1 MHLGVAE
8 QTLAIWQTT
17 GRYKL
22 PMVKVG
28 RLAKYRLTDLEKFLK
43 KRTIGE
49 VDQESTSA
57 APNTVKDSPGRNMPV
72 RFRETNHHTLQSS
85 VKQESGDNPFVP
97 LTIVTGSPTASDKK
111 PVLNV
116 DGGLTL
122 ITPSGYRISIS
133 CSDDMLLLEQLLNI
147 LEKVKC

>member
-1 MHLGVAE
+1 MNAGKKKSSSELLSRREVAMHLGVAE

-28 RLAKYRLTDLEKFLK
+28 RLAKYRLTDLEKFPK

-72 RFRETNHHTLQSS
+72 RFRGTNHHTLQSS
-85 VKQESGDNPFVP
+85 VKQESGGIH
-97 LTIVTGSPTASDKK
+97 LCRSQS
-111 PVLNV
+111 
-116 DGGLTL
+116 
-122 ITPSGYRISIS
+122 
-133 CSDDMLLLEQLLNI
+133 
-147 LEKVKC
+147 